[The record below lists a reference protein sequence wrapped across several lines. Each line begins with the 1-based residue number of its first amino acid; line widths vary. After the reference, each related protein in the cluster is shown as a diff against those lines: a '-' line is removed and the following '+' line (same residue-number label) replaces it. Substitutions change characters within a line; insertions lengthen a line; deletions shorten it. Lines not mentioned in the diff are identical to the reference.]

1 MSTLNEN
8 LWLEGQL
15 DIVLL
20 DKDGQVKQSQTVE
33 NLVVNA
39 GLAYIISRM
48 VNTSKTVMGFMA
60 VGSGTTAAAAGDTA
74 LVSQLGSRKA
84 LDSTTITGSNNEK
97 VQYICT
103 FAAGEGTGAIT
114 EAGIFNAS
122 SSGDMLCRTVF
133 AVVNKAADDTMVIT
147 WTVTLSAS

>member
-1 MSTLNEN
+1 MSIMNEN
-8 LWLEGQL
+8 LWLDGQL
-15 DIVLL
+15 DIVLF
-20 DKDGQVKQSQTVE
+20 DKNGLVKHAETVE
-33 NLVVNA
+33 NLVVNV
-39 GLAYIISRM
+39 GLAFIISRM
-48 VNTSKTVMGFMA
+48 VGTSKGVMSHMA
-60 VGSGTTAAAAGDTA
+60 VGSGSTAAAAGDTA
-74 LVSQLGSRKA
+74 LGSQLGSRKV

-97 VQYICT
+97 VQYVCT
-103 FAAGEGTGAIT
+103 FGSGEGTGAIT

>member
-1 MSTLNEN
+1 MSDMTEN
-8 LWLEGQL
+8 LELSGEL
-15 DIVLL
+15 AIVVF
-20 DKDGQVKQSQTVE
+20 DKNGVVKQSQTVE

-39 GLAYIISRM
+39 GLAFIISRM
-48 VNTSKTVMGFMA
+48 VGTSKSVMGYMA
-60 VGSGTTAAAAGDTA
+60 VGSGSTAAAAGDTA
-74 LVSQLGSRKA
+74 LGSQLGSRKA

-97 VQYICT
+97 VQYVCT

-133 AVVNKAADDTMVIT
+133 SVVNKAADDTMVIT